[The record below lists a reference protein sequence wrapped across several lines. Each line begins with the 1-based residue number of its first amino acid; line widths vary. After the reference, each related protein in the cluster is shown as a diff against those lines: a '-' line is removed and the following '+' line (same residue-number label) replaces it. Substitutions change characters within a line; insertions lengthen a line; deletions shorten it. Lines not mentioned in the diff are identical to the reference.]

1 MSPTFAEY
9 LKRELAQV
17 PGMVSGSSDAL
28 SHPVFTKAIREVS
41 RSSLT
46 DEPSRPVEAAVIQP
60 SRPLLEAH
68 TVVPACLSSGWN
80 MQHCGPVL
88 RDYANG
94 LIKDANMQLRDVVNA
109 LVDERFSEFPRLVE
123 ALRTDFEVL
132 ATGKVSEAES
142 VISRLLEAELS
153 WVFVSEADQAVLIKE
168 VQVRHASSVTQ
179 PMPSIPLFHPCR
191 PPSSISVTDN

>member
-1 MSPTFAEY
+1 
-9 LKRELAQV
+9 
-17 PGMVSGSSDAL
+17 
-28 SHPVFTKAIREVS
+28 
-41 RSSLT
+41 
-46 DEPSRPVEAAVIQP
+46 
-60 SRPLLEAH
+60 
-68 TVVPACLSSGWN
+68 

-179 PMPSIPLFHPCR
+179 PRPLIHPVPPVSR
-191 PPSSISVTDN
+191 PPSSLCVIVTDKCLRPVCPTATAGPPEQEVDAQVG